1 MSRTVSRFVTA
12 LIPLVIGFFALTRS
26 PAAQIYLGGTPPAGK
41 WEAQPSPKN
50 GEWPSY
56 NADIRGTR
64 YSPLDQITGTNFN
77 KLEIAWRFKT
87 DNLGPRPEYKLEG
100 TPIMS
105 LLFQGRSALYGV
117 GAVARN
123 FIGTAEVT

>member
-1 MSRTVSRFVTA
+1 MSIRAGQPLTRTHQTTRLQPLFQQSSDAPWTYNSHPLTTSEVLMSRTVSRFVTA
-12 LIPLVIGFFALTRS
+12 LVPLVIGFVALTRS

-64 YSPLDQITGTNFN
+64 YSPLDQINGTNFN
-77 KLEIAWRFKT
+77 KLEIAW
-87 DNLGPRPEYKLEG
+87 
-100 TPIMS
+100 
-105 LLFQGRSALYGV
+105 
-117 GAVARN
+117 
-123 FIGTAEVT
+123 